1 MMVLN
6 LWFMVKTLAKREE
19 GGTSMNF
26 KVGDKA
32 EFIYRNK
39 KSVGEIN
46 GVYPGTQEV
55 SIKQSDSPIDLLFSD
70 KAVVKVEEQERI
82 VVPQFVADWISRHK
96 QEGYNLIWSIS
107 YENNDMPDEIYEWL
121 TSAADNQELFAR
133 AWLDGYEVEKEPLY
147 YVRLP
152 LSTWNDDAAELEV
165 INMYVLLNKQSDE
178 TTFTGLIINK
188 NKKWT
193 TKLTEAEI
201 KGMPGGDIYW
211 QFAVLVEELEE

>member
-1 MMVLN
+1 MRFREGDRVELI
-6 LWFMVKTLAKREE
+6 LRSKKRVGTVEE
-19 GGTSMNF
+19 VYNDTQKC
-26 KVGDKA
+26 KVQIDGFPVTVTKLQKYLVKA
-32 EFIYRNK
+32 EGAEL
-39 KSVGEIN
+39 V
-46 GVYPGTQEV
+46 
-55 SIKQSDSPIDLLFSD
+55 L
-70 KAVVKVEEQERI
+70 
-82 VVPQFVADWISRHK
+82 PQFADDWISHCK
-96 QEGYNLIWSIS
+96 QREYDLACLLD
-107 YENNDMPDEIYEWL
+107 YEDSDMSDEMYEWL
-121 TSAADNQELFAR
+121 ISSADNQELLAR

-201 KGMPGGDIYW
+201 KGMPEGDIYW
-211 QFAVLVEELEE
+211 QFAVPVEGAEGEA

>member
-1 MMVLN
+1 MR
-6 LWFMVKTLAKREE
+6 FRE
-19 GGTSMNF
+19 
-26 KVGDKA
+26 GDKV
-32 EFIYRNK
+32 EFIWSGK
-39 KSVGEIN
+39 LKQGVVTEIEETKN
-46 GVYPGTQEV
+46 AISYQ
-55 SIKQSDSPIDLLFSD
+55 IKYSGDMGMTWLDERDLVAPAPVL
-70 KAVVKVEEQERI
+70 K
-82 VVPQFVADWISRHK
+82 VPQFADDWIKHCK
-96 QEGYNLIWSIS
+96 QREYDLACLLD
-107 YENNDMPDEIYEWL
+107 YEDSDMSAEMYEWL
-121 TSAADNQELFAR
+121 ISSADNQELLAR

-201 KGMPGGDIYW
+201 KGMPEGDIYW
-211 QFAVLVEELEE
+211 QFAVPVEGAEGEA